1 MSQETSKEPTKEP
14 SGAESRRLRAHFGF
28 SHMPFSKSAWAA
40 QMFDSTSQREL
51 LQGLLMW
58 TDLHGLALVTG
69 QSGVGKS
76 ITLRRFVLGLDSA
89 RVRVFDFSYVPSTVT
104 GFLRSLSRM
113 LGLPMRCH
121 LTDLFDQAQKY
132 LMSFEAE
139 QGPHPLVLIDDAE
152 GLSVPVLDTIRRLT
166 CYELDAADR
175 FSILLTGTEDVLAIL
190 RHQALGSLRSR
201 IGYAHSLRP
210 FGLEDTRNY
219 IRYHLE
225 RASVDPKLLSDDA
238 IRKIFNA
245 SAGKPRN
252 INQIATQALIQAA
265 VHGRDLIDGEFIAS
279 IIKDHP
285 LYQNTA
291 AER

>member
-1 MSQETSKEPTKEP
+1 MSKETT
-14 SGAESRRLRAHFGF
+14 GAESRRLRAHFGF

-51 LQGLLMW
+51 LHGLLMW

-121 LTDLFDQAQKY
+121 MADLFDQAQKY

-152 GLSVPVLDTIRRLT
+152 GLSVPVLDVIRRLT

-175 FSILLTGTEDVLAIL
+175 FSILLSGTDDVLAIL
-190 RHQALGSLRSR
+190 RHQLLGSLRSR
-201 IGYAHSLRP
+201 VGYAHSLKA
-210 FGLEDTRNY
+210 FGLEDARNY
-219 IRYHLE
+219 VRYHLE
-225 RASVDPKLLSDDA
+225 RASVDPKLMSEDA
-238 IRKIFNA
+238 VRRVFNA

-265 VHGRDLIDGEFIAS
+265 VHGRDLIDGEFVAT

-285 LYQNTA
+285 LYLNAA

>member
-1 MSQETSKEPTKEP
+1 MSKEMSKDAG
-14 SGAESRRLRAHFGF
+14 GAESKRLRAHFGF
-28 SHMPFSKSAWAA
+28 SHMPFSKYAWAA

-51 LQGLLMW
+51 LQGMLMW
-58 TDLHGLALVTG
+58 TDLHGLALITG
-69 QSGVGKS
+69 QPGVGKS

-104 GFLRSLSRM
+104 GFLRSLCRM

-121 LTDLFDQAQKY
+121 MADLFDQAQKY
-132 LMSFEAE
+132 LVSFEAE

-175 FSILLTGTEDVLAIL
+175 FSILLSGTDDVLAIL
-190 RHQALGSLRSR
+190 RHQVLGSVRSR
-201 IGYAHSLRP
+201 IGYAHSLKP
-210 FGLEDTRNY
+210 FALEDTRNY

-225 RASVDPKLLSDDA
+225 RASVDPKLVSEDA
-238 IRKIFNA
+238 VRKIFSA

-252 INQIATQALIQAA
+252 INQIATQALIEAA
-265 VHGRDLIDGEFIAS
+265 VHGRDLIDGDFVAS
-279 IIKDHP
+279 VIKDHP
-285 LYQNTA
+285 LYQNAA